1 MFSVNTAETRAQD
14 IKNGLTDS
22 VIIELKSGQGRIPS
36 SDTPNA
42 KAQVIIGADAYI
54 FLYEMNSTP
63 WVHHHV
69 ADVRKLHVV
78 PKNAIGSIRMTA
90 DEGAE

>member
-1 MFSVNTAETRAQD
+1 
-14 IKNGLTDS
+14 
-22 VIIELKSGQGRIPS
+22 
-36 SDTPNA
+36 
-42 KAQVIIGADAYI
+42 
-54 FLYEMNSTP
+54 MNSTP